1 MSDFDKRALPWK
13 LSDFEVPSFCGKLHL
28 QLGYVTVSFW
38 VYHKTYTSKSL
49 HYSTLYGIS
58 ITCFF
63 FSHFAFSL
71 CFAYTIFLHYC
82 YFYYLF
88 LAIALL
94 NNLNFVYIDIKITYL
109 HLELT
114 KIQCILGCTPCVD
127 ALQWVWVD

>member
-38 VYHKTYTSKSL
+38 VYHKTYTSKLL

-63 FSHFAFSL
+63 FQSFCIQPVFCVHNIPAL
-71 CFAYTIFLHYC
+71 L
-82 YFYYLF
+82 LF
-88 LAIALL
+88 LLL
-94 NNLNFVYIDIKITYL
+94 VSGHSSF
-109 HLELT
+109 E
-114 KIQCILGCTPCVD
+114 QFEFCIYRY
-127 ALQWVWVD
+127 

>member
-38 VYHKTYTSKSL
+38 VYHKTYTSKLL

-63 FSHFAFSL
+63 SV
-71 CFAYTIFLHYC
+71 I
-82 YFYYLF
+82 
-88 LAIALL
+88 
-94 NNLNFVYIDIKITYL
+94 L
-109 HLELT
+109 HLACVLRT
-114 KIQCILGCTPCVD
+114 QYSCIIVIFITCFWPQLF
-127 ALQWVWVD
+127 